1 MTDLKEDDKQQNK
14 DTSDE
19 VTVSNWNDR
28 FTSFED
34 MKLKDTLLRGIF
46 GFGWEIPSAIQQVGI
61 VPVIKKRDSVIQ
73 AQSGTGKTGTF
84 SIAALERVDTNID
97 GSQVIILSPTR
108 EIASQSCRVIKALAL
123 HMKDVKIVAVIGGR
137 KLDQKEVAEAH
148 IVVAT
153 PGRVYDMMHRGVIKL
168 DKLKLFILDEADI
181 MLNKGFQSQIIEIF
195 KYVPKNTQVAIYSA
209 TMPREI
215 LDVTKNFMENP
226 VKILVKKEQLTLEG
240 IKQFFIGMNK
250 EEDKVDTIC
259 DIYDTLKINQSIIY
273 VSSKRKVEWLAD
285 YMRQNDFPV
294 SHIHG
299 DMQQSER
306 DEIMAEFR
314 NGNSRVLIS
323 TDLLARG
330 IDIHQISLVINY
342 DLPSDKENYIHR
354 IGRSGRYGKK
364 GVSINFV
371 TTKDVNDMREI
382 EKYYNTIMEEMPI
395 DISDYIS

>member
-1 MTDLKEDDKQQNK
+1 MADIKENDEKTNDDIG
-14 DTSDE
+14 DD

-28 FTSFED
+28 FKKFED
-34 MKLKDTLLRGIF
+34 MELKDSLLRGIF

-61 VPVIKKRDSVIQ
+61 VPVIKKKDSVIQ

-84 SIAALERVDTNID
+84 SIAALERVDEKID
-97 GSQVIILSPTR
+97 GCQIIILSPTR
-108 EIASQSCRVIKALAL
+108 EIASQSCRVIKSLAL

-137 KLDQKEVAEAH
+137 RLDPKEVAKAH
-148 IVVAT
+148 ILVAT
-153 PGRVYDMMHRGVIKL
+153 PGRVYDMMHRGIIKV

-181 MLNKGFQSQIIEIF
+181 MLAKGFQGQIIEIF

-215 LDVTKNFMENP
+215 LEVTSNFMDKP

-250 EEDKVDTIC
+250 EEDKFETIC
-259 DIYDTLKINQSIIY
+259 DIYDTLKISQSIIY
-273 VSSKRKVEWLAD
+273 VSSRRKVEWLAE
-285 YMRQNDFPV
+285 YMKENDFPV

-299 DMQQSER
+299 DMDQAKR
-306 DEIMAEFR
+306 DNIMAEFR

-382 EKYYNTIMEEMPI
+382 EKYYNTVMEEMPL
-395 DISDYIS
+395 DISEYM

>member
-1 MTDLKEDDKQQNK
+1 MADFNENDKN
-14 DTSDE
+14 SDE
-19 VTVSNWNDR
+19 DSEDITVSNWNDR
-28 FTSFED
+28 YKSFDD
-34 MKLKDTLLRGIF
+34 MELKVDLLRGIY
-46 GFGWEIPSAIQQVGI
+46 GFGWELPSAIQQVGI

-84 SIAALERVDTNID
+84 SIAALQRVDDKVN

-108 EIASQSCRVIKALAL
+108 EIASQSCRVIKSLGL
-123 HMKDVKIVAVIGGR
+123 HMKNVKIVSVIGGR
-137 KLDQKEVAEAH
+137 KLDQQEVSKAH
-148 IVVAT
+148 ILVAT
-153 PGRVYDMMHRGVIKL
+153 PGRVYDMIHRGVIKL

-195 KYVPKNTQVAIYSA
+195 KFVPKNTQVAIYSA
-209 TMPREI
+209 TMPKEI
-215 LDVTKNFMENP
+215 LDVTRNFMQNP

-240 IKQFFIGMNK
+240 IKQFFIGMNQ
-250 EEDKVDTIC
+250 EEDKFETIC

-273 VSSKRKVEWLAD
+273 VNSKRKVQWLAE
-285 YMRQNDFPV
+285 YMKENDFPV

-306 DEIMAEFR
+306 DKIMADFR

-382 EKYYNTIMEEMPI
+382 EKYYNTYMEEMPI
-395 DISDYIS
+395 NISDYI

>member
-1 MTDLKEDDKQQNK
+1 MLQNE
-14 DTSDE
+14 S
-19 VTVSNWNDR
+19 
-28 FTSFED
+28 
-34 MKLKDTLLRGIF
+34 
-46 GFGWEIPSAIQQVGI
+46 
-61 VPVIKKRDSVIQ
+61 
-73 AQSGTGKTGTF
+73 
-84 SIAALERVDTNID
+84 
-97 GSQVIILSPTR
+97 
-108 EIASQSCRVIKALAL
+108 
-123 HMKDVKIVAVIGGR
+123 
-137 KLDQKEVAEAH
+137 
-148 IVVAT
+148 
-153 PGRVYDMMHRGVIKL
+153 
-168 DKLKLFILDEADI
+168 LKLFILDEADI
-181 MLNKGFQSQIIEIF
+181 MLNKGFQQQIIEIF

-209 TMPREI
+209 TMPKEI
-215 LDVTKNFMENP
+215 LDVTRNFMENP
-226 VKILVKKEQLTLEG
+226 VKILVKKEQLTLDG

-285 YMRQNDFPV
+285 YMRENDFPV

-306 DEIMAEFR
+306 DKIMSEFR

-395 DISDYIS
+395 DISDYI